1 MIVHG
6 IASLLVVLAPLLL
19 LAALPVFT
27 IALRTRPFL
36 WFGIAGWLIL
46 LTCAYTAITDNRH
59 GLDSIDHGLLTGIP
73 TILVMG
79 ASAYTLLLSSA
90 LLWHALRRKRGSLA
104 PSTLP
109 R

>member
-1 MIVHG
+1 MHT
-6 IASLLVVLAPLLL
+6 IASLLVGLAPLLFL
-19 LAALPVFT
+19 IALPVFT

-36 WFGIAGWLIL
+36 WFGIAGWLLIL
-46 LTCAYTAITDNRH
+46 SCAYTAIADDPH
-59 GLDSIDHGLLTGIP
+59 GRSLDSIDHGILTGIP

-79 ASAYTLLLSSA
+79 TSTYTLLLSSV
-90 LLWHALRRKRGSLA
+90 LLWRALCKRRGPAA